1 MNAED
6 QIEKARIYRE
16 HLAKTDRKRSIMIA
30 IALAGATIISV
41 VCLGFAFVQK
51 TRADAMLREVEQL
64 KVEAEVA
71 KLELIRVRTQLDACV
86 AQSETAKR

>member
-16 HLAKTDRKRSIMIA
+16 HLANTDRKRSIMIA

-41 VCLGFAFVQK
+41 GFLGFAFVQK
-51 TRADAMLREVEQL
+51 TRADAMKLQVEQL
-64 KVEAEVA
+64 KVEVEMG
-71 KLELIRVRTQLDACV
+71 KLELNRVSAQLDACM
-86 AQSETAKR
+86 AQATNR